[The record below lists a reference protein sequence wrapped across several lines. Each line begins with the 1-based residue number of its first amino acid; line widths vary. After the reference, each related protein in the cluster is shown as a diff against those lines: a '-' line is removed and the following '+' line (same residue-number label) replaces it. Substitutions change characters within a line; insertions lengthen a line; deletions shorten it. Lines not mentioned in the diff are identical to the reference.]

1 MYYDRMKKYSTGIPD
16 GLQFHIIALPGTI
29 SFSWIFVEL
38 KDISII
44 YYIIQCTHGRRP
56 RLIGRRNIEQKL
68 KTCIV
73 FKNRN

>member
-1 MYYDRMKKYSTGIPD
+1 MMVYNSI
-16 GLQFHIIALPGTI
+16 LALPGTI
-29 SFSWIFVEL
+29 SFSWMIFVEL

-73 FKNRN
+73 FKNKN